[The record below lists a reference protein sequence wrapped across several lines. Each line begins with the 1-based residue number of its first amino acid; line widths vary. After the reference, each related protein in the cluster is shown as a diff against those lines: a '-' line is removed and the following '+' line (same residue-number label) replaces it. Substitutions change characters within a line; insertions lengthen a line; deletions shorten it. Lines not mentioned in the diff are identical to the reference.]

1 MDHLIVIIHIYNL
14 HNPAVNAVCALDP
27 REYNRN
33 ILRAYYQSGTDQ
45 VCVYIGIGIL
55 GILLF

>member
-1 MDHLIVIIHIYNL
+1 LDHLIVIIHIYNL

-33 ILRAYYQSGTDQ
+33 ILRAYYQSGTD
-45 VCVYIGIGIL
+45 
-55 GILLF
+55 